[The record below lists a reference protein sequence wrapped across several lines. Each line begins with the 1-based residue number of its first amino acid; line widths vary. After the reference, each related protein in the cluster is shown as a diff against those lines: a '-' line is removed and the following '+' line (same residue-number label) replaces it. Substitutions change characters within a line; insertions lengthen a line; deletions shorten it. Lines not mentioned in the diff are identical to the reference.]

1 MTTFALFGDS
11 YIKRL
16 RHYCDG
22 DMAVPGRVY
31 FYGKGRLRT
40 DRLKTDPTAKEL
52 WKRCLRQEAGVYLIN
67 IGGNDITTTS
77 EPEDIFE
84 RIVKLV
90 DQLYRQRRV
99 KMVYVAEI
107 QTRGDFR
114 GGLTKQEFDDQRL
127 IINDLLRQRYHRY
140 YVQFTDV
147 RYPTDYDSDLVHLDS
162 TERHRRNSGMR
173 KYQSRIKR
181 IFCSYKPHRR
191 C

>member
-31 FYGKGRLRT
+31 FYGKGGTPHRQTEDRPDGERT
-40 DRLKTDPTAKEL
+40 MG
-52 WKRCLRQEAGVYLIN
+52 KRCIRREADVYLIN

-90 DQLYRQRRV
+90 DQLYRRHRV

-127 IINDLLRQRYHRY
+127 IINDLLRERYHRY
-140 YVQFTDV
+140 YVQFSDV
-147 RYPTDYDSDLVHLDS
+147 RYPTDYIA
-162 TERHRRNSGMR
+162 TT
-173 KYQSRIKR
+173 QT
-181 IFCSYKPHRR
+181 
-191 C
+191 